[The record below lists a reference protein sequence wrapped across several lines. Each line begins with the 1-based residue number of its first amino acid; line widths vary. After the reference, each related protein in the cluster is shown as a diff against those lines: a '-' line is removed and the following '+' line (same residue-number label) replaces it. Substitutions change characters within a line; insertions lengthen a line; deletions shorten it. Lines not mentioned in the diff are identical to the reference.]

1 MLVGIRRGC
10 IGLMALLVV
19 GPVVAAEYPCP
30 DTRFRVISEEEVQ
43 ARGICAAAARAASVL
58 AACNVPLERP
68 ILIEVT
74 DEFNETC
81 LGLYHC
87 GKDRIEILAPAEMQ
101 HRRAPGSDLAFVPID
116 SFFTAILTHELAHAA
131 FDATPCPFETCLTE
145 SEYVAYTMQI
155 MSLPDKLR
163 SRYEAGIDMTAP
175 VSRDSVN
182 AVTLFMAPDT
192 FMRRA
197 WVHLN
202 QRPDVCAYI
211 RDVMEGR
218 IRMHHPH
225 P

>member
-101 HRRAPGSDLAFVPID
+101 ALSP
-116 SFFTAILTHELAHAA
+116 
-131 FDATPCPFETCLTE
+131 
-145 SEYVAYTMQI
+145 
-155 MSLPDKLR
+155 
-163 SRYEAGIDMTAP
+163 
-175 VSRDSVN
+175 
-182 AVTLFMAPDT
+182 
-192 FMRRA
+192 
-197 WVHLN
+197 
-202 QRPDVCAYI
+202 
-211 RDVMEGR
+211 EGR
-218 IRMHHPH
+218 LAAVHPVEIVR
-225 P
+225 